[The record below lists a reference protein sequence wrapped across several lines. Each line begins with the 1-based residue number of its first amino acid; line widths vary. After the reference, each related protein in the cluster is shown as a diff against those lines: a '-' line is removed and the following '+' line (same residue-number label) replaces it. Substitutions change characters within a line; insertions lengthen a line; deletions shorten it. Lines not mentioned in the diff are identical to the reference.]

1 MNICNFC
8 EKTFSTKTNLVQHQK
23 TAKYCLVKQNI
34 SSNKFNCDEC
44 LKYFSNKS
52 SMIRHKQSCEY
63 NILKPYKDKMKIL
76 ENENNIYKKQ
86 IEYQQNI
93 IKELKNITL
102 KAIEKPI
109 NINNNNQKISNTIN
123 NKYVNISPFIIKEG
137 EIERKVKNNF
147 TEKMFLD
154 GQQGVADFTYN
165 NILLDDNDDSKYICN
180 DISRGNFVYKDD
192 KGEIKTDYKA
202 DKLINM
208 IYKPV
213 VAKSEL
219 IKNDIISKNNNLE
232 TKAKC
237 LDIIIE
243 IKDIN
248 DTFTNNKF
256 RNMIGILNKRNENLP
271 LVEDNVLNSIIPINY
286 NYMLSQS
293 KFLTEEHIRKGIKG
307 YVELAVNYSFKD
319 RVCFLDKN
327 ILTYKKEVKNEI
339 IIEDNNN

>member
-123 NKYVNISPFIIKEG
+123 NYFI
-137 EIERKVKNNF
+137 N
-147 TEKMFLD
+147 
-154 GQQGVADFTYN
+154 
-165 NILLDDNDDSKYICN
+165 
-180 DISRGNFVYKDD
+180 
-192 KGEIKTDYKA
+192 
-202 DKLINM
+202 
-208 IYKPV
+208 
-213 VAKSEL
+213 
-219 IKNDIISKNNNLE
+219 
-232 TKAKC
+232 
-237 LDIIIE
+237 
-243 IKDIN
+243 
-248 DTFTNNKF
+248 
-256 RNMIGILNKRNENLP
+256 
-271 LVEDNVLNSIIPINY
+271 
-286 NYMLSQS
+286 
-293 KFLTEEHIRKGIKG
+293 
-307 YVELAVNYSFKD
+307 
-319 RVCFLDKN
+319 
-327 ILTYKKEVKNEI
+327 
-339 IIEDNNN
+339 

>member
-165 NILLDDNDDSKYICN
+165 NILLDDNGDSKYICN

-192 KGEIKTDYKA
+192 KGEI
-202 DKLINM
+202 
-208 IYKPV
+208 
-213 VAKSEL
+213 
-219 IKNDIISKNNNLE
+219 
-232 TKAKC
+232 
-237 LDIIIE
+237 
-243 IKDIN
+243 
-248 DTFTNNKF
+248 
-256 RNMIGILNKRNENLP
+256 IGIGKSKKKSDAEQIASKQALKNLGFDID
-271 LVEDNVLNSIIPINY
+271 ESDND
-286 NYMLSQS
+286 
-293 KFLTEEHIRKGIKG
+293 E
-307 YVELAVNYSFKD
+307 
-319 RVCFLDKN
+319 
-327 ILTYKKEVKNEI
+327 
-339 IIEDNNN
+339 